1 MAQSVHDDSAP
12 LRNHSY
18 PERERRTGIKLA
30 LDVWY
35 EAWDRTG
42 GEEAGAAKL
51 GDVVGVAGAA
61 TVREGTRTNHGA
73 RHGTETVEGTGPP
86 PRPGL

>member
-35 EAWDRTG
+35 EAWGRTG
-42 GEEAGAAKL
+42 GEEAGAARL
-51 GDVVGVAGAA
+51 GGVVGVAGAA
-61 TVREGTRTNHGA
+61 TVREGTRTDHGV
-73 RHGTETVEGTGPP
+73 RYGTETAEGTGPP
-86 PRPGL
+86 PYPGL

>member
-1 MAQSVHDDSAP
+1 MAQSVHDDSAS

-51 GDVVGVAGAA
+51 GDVVGVAEAA
-61 TVREGTRTNHGA
+61 AVREGIRTEYGVQ
-73 RHGTETVEGTGPP
+73 HGTEAAVGTGPP
-86 PRPGL
+86 PCPGF